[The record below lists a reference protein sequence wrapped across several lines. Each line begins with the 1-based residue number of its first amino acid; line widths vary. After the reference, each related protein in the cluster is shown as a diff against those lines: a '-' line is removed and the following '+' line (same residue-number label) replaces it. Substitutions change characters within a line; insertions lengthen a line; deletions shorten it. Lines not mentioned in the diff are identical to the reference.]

1 MKSGKM
7 KTLKER
13 IADVASYLQSLMAPE
28 VFPKVQEAVERKD
41 KNLLMKVCR
50 KAKIPE
56 IYLGN
61 VVSVLL
67 SVGPEQKWPPG
78 Y

>member
-1 MKSGKM
+1 M

-13 IADVASYLQSLMAPE
+13 IADVSLYLQSLMAPN
-28 VFPKVQEAVERKD
+28 VFPKVQDAVERKD
-41 KNLLMKVCR
+41 KNLLIKVCR

-56 IYLGN
+56 IYLGI

-67 SVGPEQKWPPG
+67 TIGPEQKWPFAF
-78 Y
+78 

>member
-1 MKSGKM
+1 MMDM

-13 IADVASYLQSLMAPE
+13 IANVSLYLQSLMAPDL
-28 VFPKVQEAVERKD
+28 FPKVQDAVERKD
-41 KNLLMKVCR
+41 RKLLMEVCG

-56 IYLGN
+56 IYSAV

-67 SVGPEQKWPPG
+67 TIGPVGKWPAS

>member
-1 MKSGKM
+1 M

-13 IADVASYLQSLMAPE
+13 IADVSLYLQSLMAPN
-28 VFPKVQEAVERKD
+28 VFPKIQDAVEKKD
-41 KNLLMKVCR
+41 KDLLMKACR

-56 IYLGN
+56 IYLGT
-61 VVSVLL
+61 VASVLL
-67 SVGPEQKWPPG
+67 TIGSRQKWPAW